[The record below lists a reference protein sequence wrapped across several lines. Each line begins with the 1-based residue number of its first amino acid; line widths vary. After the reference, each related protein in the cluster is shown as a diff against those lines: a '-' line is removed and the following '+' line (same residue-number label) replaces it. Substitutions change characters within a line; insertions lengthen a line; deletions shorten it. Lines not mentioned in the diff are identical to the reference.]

1 MFSKGLKTTLYT
13 LLLGALVGFLAQ
25 PVVGQE
31 SLQSVTRPRTV
42 SKATSLRTI
51 PSGQE
56 ITITG
61 NVTRVEKDSFR
72 VCDLAGA
79 ETVVLTSDSLKITT
93 HRRGIFRGAEVRDS
107 SAFLLGLRVQ
117 VRGRG
122 NDAGQLVA
130 KWVKFHDS
138 DFRAQTQV
146 DTRAIPIEIEQERIA
161 GELEETT
168 AVATVARKDA
178 RLAQESADKAR
189 GTADLA
195 RTEASAAQ
203 NTAIA
208 AHSKIAAI
216 DDYQATDALT
226 VNFKVGSAALTRDA
240 KAKLDEF
247 AAKTITAKGYI
258 LEISAYADTSGGEQ
272 FNHGL
277 TQRRAESVMD
287 YFVGV
292 CKVPVRRIVVPYSA
306 GEMNPVADNRTRE
319 GRALN
324 RRAEVKMLVSEAL
337 AAKEQVA
344 RSNQ

>member
-1 MFSKGLKTTLYT
+1 MFSKGLKTTLYI
-13 LLLGALVGFLAQ
+13 LLVGALLGFLTQ
-25 PVVGQE
+25 PVIGQE
-31 SLQSVTRPRTV
+31 RLQSVTRPRTV

-51 PSGQE
+51 PGGQE
-56 ITITG
+56 MTITG

-79 ETVVLTSDSLKITT
+79 ETVVLASDSLKITT
-93 HRRGIFRGAEVRDS
+93 NRRGIFRGAETHDY
-107 SAFLLGLRVQ
+107 SALMLGLRVQ

-161 GELEETT
+161 GELDETT
-168 AVATVARKDA
+168 AVASVARKDA
-178 RLAQESADKAR
+178 RLAMEN
-189 GTADLA
+189 ADLA
-195 RTEASAAQ
+195 RTEASAAR

-208 AHSKIAAI
+208 AHTKIAAI
-216 DDYQATDALT
+216 DDYEAKEALT
-226 VNFKVGSAALTRDA
+226 VNFGVASAALTPEA
-240 KAKLDEF
+240 KVKLDEF
-247 AAKTITAKGYI
+247 AARAVNVKGFI
-258 LEISAYADTSGGEQ
+258 LEIAAYADASGGEQ
-272 FNHGL
+272 FNHSL

-287 YFVGV
+287 YLVGV
-292 CKVPVRRIVVPYSA
+292 CNVPIRRIVIPYSA
-306 GEMNPVADNRTRE
+306 GEMNPVADNGTPE

-337 AAKEQVA
+337 AAKEPVA